1 MLWRLLFLLMFL
13 GACSTTHFGVPEEAW
28 NRMGE
33 AERLEAMRGYNER
46 ARLRE
51 EAAQREAEARRQ
63 GEREAALAREVRVR
77 AIHEGRGRPGDLIRV
92 SIQGGEA
99 RLGGKHRA
107 YAPLAFSLASGEV
120 RQVEVLSAEHKHMS
134 YRARLGVAYE
144 DGLLLID
151 TPDAGNDARAGHLT
165 FDPAWR
171 HGGRYR
177 LDTRGPLELRGV
189 EVMVS
194 TLPMWGERR

>member
-1 MLWRLLFLLMFL
+1 MRWLFLIALL
-13 GACSTTHFGVPEEAW
+13 LLSACSTTHFGVPEEVW

-51 EAAQREAEARRQ
+51 EAAHREAEARRLA
-63 GEREAALAREVRVR
+63 EREAAVARELRVR
-77 AIHEGRGRPGDLIRV
+77 TIHEGRGRPGDLIRV

-120 RQVEVLSAEHKHMS
+120 LQVEVLSTEHKHMS
-134 YRARLGVAYE
+134 YRAHLGVAYE

-151 TPDAGNDARAGHLT
+151 TSDTERDARAGRLT

-171 HGGRYR
+171 HGARYR
-177 LDTRGPLELRGV
+177 LDTRGPLELRGA

-194 TLPMWGERR
+194 AVPMRGR

>member
-1 MLWRLLFLLMFL
+1 MRRLFLIALL
-13 GACSTTHFGVPEEAW
+13 LLSACATTHFGVPEEVW

-51 EAAQREAEARRQ
+51 VAAQRETEARRLA
-63 GEREAALAREVRVR
+63 EREAAVARELRVR
-77 AIHEGRGRPGDLIRV
+77 TIHEGRGRPGDLIRV

-107 YAPLAFSLASGEV
+107 YAPLAFSLASGEA

-134 YRARLGVAYE
+134 YRAHLGVAYE

-151 TPDAGNDARAGHLT
+151 TAERDARAGRLT

-171 HGGRYR
+171 HGARYR
-177 LDTRGPLELRGV
+177 LDTRGPLELRGA

-194 TLPMWGERR
+194 TVPMRVEHR